1 MSKQDLR
8 AKVASVNLSSLQKLK
23 SPQLLLTLIVFCFG
37 LSLNFQAG
45 IKLNTSQAYYFGF
58 LSDYF
63 IFSLHPTDIL
73 IILLVIF
80 SCINLKFKKTLK
92 SPKFIYSLLLIVLTV
107 LWFVFSPNKTLLVFG
122 LIKLILISLLIFS
135 IFNLATKP
143 KTLFLFIKIFSIG
156 LISGAVIST
165 FIGLIQFS
173 SGISPNIPIIGSY
186 RFFSTTPNIASG
198 LIFDYSFLRA
208 YGTTP
213 HPNILAALLV
223 SALAYSIFIINSS
236 KTKYLKFL
244 CSLLVGIFTIGLV
257 ISFSRTGIIMATIF
271 ILLRYKNKLPIN
283 HKFIILFIPSV
294 ILFLLFYVSGISFES
309 KTVSERLELNLIGL
323 KVFFDNFIIG
333 VGPNNYLIVAQ
344 NYFFQNFNLRLFQ
357 PPHNFLILFLAEH
370 GLIGFILVLLFF
382 KQAVSKFVKSQSRI
396 KSQLLLPLAGAYGF
410 GMIFDHY
417 FLTQFQTSYIFAL
430 LVGLILASNK
440 MLDLK

>member
-1 MSKQDLR
+1 MKQDLR

-37 LSLNFQAG
+37 LSLNFQSG
-45 IKLNTSQAYYFGF
+45 IKINTSQAYYFGF
-58 LSDYF
+58 LTDYF
-63 IFSLHPTDIL
+63 ILTIHPSDIL
-73 IILLVIF
+73 IILMALF
-80 SCINLKFKKTLK
+80 SLKNFKFKKNLKIQKFVYLLFLTTL
-92 SPKFIYSLLLIVLTV
+92 IA
-107 LWFVFSPNKTLLVFG
+107 LWFIFSPNKTLLVFG
-122 LIKLILISLLIFS
+122 LIKLIFVSLLIFS
-135 IFNLATKP
+135 IFNLTTNS
-143 KTLFLFIKIFSIG
+143 KTLYLFIKIFSIG

-173 SGISPNIPIIGSY
+173 TGISPNIPIIGSY

-198 LIFDYSFLRA
+198 LIFNNSFLRA

-223 SALAYSIFIINSS
+223 SALAYSIFIINSA

-257 ISFSRTGIIMATIF
+257 GSFSRTGIIMAI
-271 ILLRYKNKLPIN
+271 ILVLLRYKNNLPIN
-283 HKFIILFIPSV
+283 YKFIILFIPSF
-294 ILFLLFYVSGISFES
+294 ILFSLFYISGISIES
-309 KTVSERLELNLIGL
+309 KTISERLELNLIGL
-323 KVFFDNFIIG
+323 KVFFDNLIIG

-357 PPHNFLILFLAEH
+357 PPHNFLILFLAEYGII
-370 GLIGFILVLLFF
+370 GLILVLLFF
-382 KQAVSKFVKSQSRI
+382 KQTIGKFVKSQPQI
-396 KSQLLLPLAGAYGF
+396 KSHLLLPLVGAYGF

-417 FLTQFQTSYIFAL
+417 FLTQFQTNYIFAVL
-430 LVGLILASNK
+430 IGLILATNK

>member
-1 MSKQDLR
+1 ML
-8 AKVASVNLSSLQKLK
+8 A
-23 SPQLLLTLIVFCFG
+23 
-37 LSLNFQAG
+37 
-45 IKLNTSQAYYFGF
+45 
-58 LSDYF
+58 
-63 IFSLHPTDIL
+63 
-73 IILLVIF
+73 IF
-80 SCINLKFKKTLK
+80 SCINLNFEKPLK
-92 SPKFIYSLLLIVLTV
+92 SPKFIYVLFLIVLTA
-107 LWFVFSPNKTLLVFG
+107 LWFIFSANKTLLVFG

-294 ILFLLFYVSGISFES
+294 ILFLLFYVSGISFGS

>member
-1 MSKQDLR
+1 M
-8 AKVASVNLSSLQKLK
+8 
-23 SPQLLLTLIVFCFG
+23 
-37 LSLNFQAG
+37 SLNFQAG

-58 LSDYF
+58 LTDYF
-63 IFSLHPTDIL
+63 ILSIHPADIL

-80 SCINLKFKKTLK
+80 SYTNFKFKKNLK
-92 SPKFIYSLLLIVLTV
+92 SPQFNYSLLLAVLTV

-122 LIKLILISLLIFS
+122 LIKLILILLLIFS
-135 IFNLATKP
+135 VFNLATKP

-173 SGISPNIPIIGSY
+173 TGISPNIPIIGSY

-198 LIFDYSFLRA
+198 LIFDHTFLRA

-236 KTKYLKFL
+236 KTKNLKL
-244 CSLLVGIFTIGLV
+244 ICSLLVGVFIIGLV
-257 ISFSRTGIIMATIF
+257 VSFSRTGIIMAIIF
-271 ILLRYKNKLPIN
+271 VLLRYKNKLPIN
-283 HKFIILFIPSV
+283 RKFILLFIPSV
-294 ILFLLFYVSGISFES
+294 VLFLLFYVSGINLES

-370 GLIGFILVLLFF
+370 GLVGLILVSLFF
-382 KQAVSKFVKSQSRI
+382 KQTASKFVKTQSQI

-417 FLTQFQTSYIFAL
+417 FLTQFQTSYLLAV
-430 LVGLILASNK
+430 LVGLILAANK